1 MYLEKIKDFAAAH
14 RQLVI
19 GMGVITGVVFL
30 VVASVIFFL
39 AGFKEPVAVAPLA
52 APEKSSA
59 VRPVSETALADIK
72 GAVNKPGVYEVTSND
87 RIVDLVKKAGG
98 FSATADDSKI
108 NLAQHVTDQL
118 VVYVPEIGEAWP
130 EEVTPTSLSPAA
142 SGNQEDDS
150 KININTADQA
160 KLKELAGIGEKK
172 AQEII
177 NYREKHGPYQ
187 TIEAITEVSGIGEK
201 TLENIQDMITIK

>member
-1 MYLEKIKDFAAAH
+1 MYLEKIKDFTATH
-14 RQLVI
+14 RQVVISIGVAVGILLLFMTGLV
-19 GMGVITGVVFL
+19 
-30 VVASVIFFL
+30 FFL
-39 AGFKEPVAVAPLA
+39 TGFKESAAVAPLA
-52 APEKSSA
+52 APEKEST
-59 VRPVSETALADIK
+59 VQVVSETALADIK
-72 GAVNKPGVYEVTSND
+72 GAVNKPGVYEVASND

-130 EEVTPTSLSPAA
+130 EEATPTNLSPAA

-160 KLKELAGIGEKK
+160 KLRELAGIGEKK